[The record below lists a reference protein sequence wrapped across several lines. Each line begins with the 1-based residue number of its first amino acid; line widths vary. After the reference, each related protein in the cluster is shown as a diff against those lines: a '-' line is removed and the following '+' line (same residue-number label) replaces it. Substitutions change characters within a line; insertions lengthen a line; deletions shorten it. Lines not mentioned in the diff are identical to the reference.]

1 MVDRAFRL
9 HVLYTFH
16 HSEITISHRF
26 LFAGVKRPLGMAPS
40 YHRRRLVLRHAL
52 LCLFWAVATTAG
64 GGSESKPRGG
74 V

>member
-40 YHRRRLVLRHAL
+40 YHRRRFLRHAL